1 MIKIKKMIIMEQTSE
16 IENKNIVTMPLLGE
30 PAPEFEAVTT
40 HGIKKL
46 SDYKEKWLIIFSHP
60 ADFTP
65 VCTTE
70 FIGFSEIYPELQKR
84 NVELLGLSIDSVY
97 SHIAWVRTVK
107 EKFGVE
113 IPFPI
118 IADLD
123 MSVAKKFGMIHKGQS
138 STETIRTVFII
149 DPKGI
154 LRTMLYYPLSNGR
167 NMHEILR
174 IIDALQTT
182 DKHHVATPANWKPG
196 DKVIVPPPKTQ
207 EDAEKRMKEGYEC
220 KDWFFC
226 EKKL

>member
-1 MIKIKKMIIMEQTSE
+1 MIIMEQPT
-16 IENKNIVTMPLLGE
+16 ENKETVKMPLLGE
-30 PAPEFEAVTT
+30 RAPDFEAKTT

-46 SDYKEKWLIIFSHP
+46 SDYKDKWLIIFSHP

-70 FIGFSEIYPELQKR
+70 FIGFAKIYPELQKK
-84 NVELLGLSIDSVY
+84 NVELLGLSIDSVF

-123 MSVAKKFGMIHKGQS
+123 MSVAKKFGMIHPGQS

-149 DPKGI
+149 DPEGI

-167 NMHEILR
+167 NMQEILR
-174 IIDALQTT
+174 IIDALQTS
-182 DKHHVATPANWKPG
+182 DKHGVATPANWKPG